1 MPDRP
6 DRNVQTIISDMTHL
20 ARDLPLNVLQRIS
33 AGFDAVFNGCERSAV
48 VVAVSG
54 GSDSLAL
61 LLLTKDYLEK
71 HFPACQLIAVTVDH
85 QLRAESAD
93 EAQAVAALCKQ
104 LGISHQILCWSGDK
118 PSSGLASAAR
128 NARYDLLV
136 QAAQQ
141 AQATMILTGHTAD
154 DQVET
159 YLMRREREGAPT
171 GLTGEGRG
179 LAAMAGQTLLHNHA
193 MLCRPLLSVW
203 REELRDLLRAKNIGW
218 VDDPSNDNQA
228 YERPRIRQQ
237 AKMMDKPALLA
248 AAQQVGVQRYAD
260 NQRVAALLSNE
271 AGAIRLQ
278 TGDSLFLPFG
288 WSAQDDAI
296 APLALSY
303 LLAAIGG
310 QVFLPAIKD
319 CALLSDWLSEPLPAG
334 KQRKTLH
341 HCVIEKSR
349 QGNTIRR
356 ERRNLS
362 AIALQKG
369 EQILWDGRYEIR
381 NDGTEPVTIAAL
393 SEQQLSAY
401 LRAQGFERGGG
412 DQKVFDRTALLSVP
426 AIFRDGDVIGLPAL
440 SDIVPQ
446 ALFVTVK
453 RMPVCFDKVLSGYDF
468 VVAAAVKALLTMPFN
483 HNYR

>member
-1 MPDRP
+1 MNTITANILPD
-6 DRNVQTIISDMTHL
+6 H
-20 ARDLPLNVLQRIS
+20 LQRKIS
-33 AGFDAVFNGCERSAV
+33 AGFDEILCGQQNSAV

-61 LLLTKDYLEK
+61 LLLIKDYLEK

-85 QLRAESAD
+85 QLRAESAG
-93 EAQAVAALCKQ
+93 EAQTVAALCMQ
-104 LGISHQILCWSGDK
+104 LEIPHQTLCWSGDK

-159 YLMRREREGAPT
+159 YLMRRERQGFET

-179 LAAMAGQTLLHNHA
+179 LAAMAGQTLLHNHV
-193 MLCRPLLSVW
+193 MLCRPLLPVW
-203 REELRDLLRAKNIGW
+203 REELRDVLRARNISW
-218 VDDPSNDNQA
+218 IDDPSNDNQA

-237 AKMMDKPALLA
+237 AKMMDKLALLA
-248 AAQQVGVQRYAD
+248 AAQQAGVQRRAD
-260 NQRVAALLSNE
+260 NQRVAVLLGNE
-271 AGAIRLQ
+271 TGTMRLQ
-278 TGDSLFLPFG
+278 AGDSLFLPSA

-319 CALLSDWLSEPLPAG
+319 CALLNDWLSEPLLAA

-349 QGNTIRR
+349 QGITIRR
-356 ERRNLS
+356 ERRNLP
-362 AIALQKG
+362 AITLQNS
-369 EQILWDGRYEIR
+369 EHVLWDGRYEIR
-381 NDGTEPVTIAAL
+381 NEGTEPVTIAAL
-393 SEQQLSAY
+393 SEKQLSAY
-401 LRAQGFERGGG
+401 LRAQGFETGGG
-412 DQKVFDRTALLSVP
+412 IQKAFDRTALLSAP
-426 AIFRDGDVIGLPAL
+426 AIFRDGVVIGLPAL

-446 ALFVTVK
+446 APFVTVE
-453 RMPVCFDKVLSGYDF
+453 RALACFDRVLSGYDF

>member
-1 MPDRP
+1 M
-6 DRNVQTIISDMTHL
+6 QTIISDMKHL
-20 ARDLPLNVLQRIS
+20 TGDLPLTVLQRMS
-33 AGFDAVFNGCERSAV
+33 AGFDAVFNGCEHSAV

-71 HFPACQLIAVTVDH
+71 NFPTCQLIAVTVDH
-85 QLRAESAD
+85 LLRAESAD

-104 LGISHQILCWSGDK
+104 LGVSHQILCWSGDK

-141 AQATMILTGHTAD
+141 AQAFIILTGHTAD

-159 YLMRREREGAPT
+159 YLMRREREGALT
-171 GLTGEGRG
+171 GLVGEGRG
-179 LAAMAGQTLLHNHA
+179 LAAMAGQTLLHNQV

-203 REELRDLLRAKNIGW
+203 REELRDILRAKNIGW

-237 AKMMDKPALLA
+237 AKMMDKFALLA
-248 AAQQVGVQRYAD
+248 AAQQAGVQRRAD
-260 NQRVAALLSNE
+260 NQRVAALLGNE
-271 AGAIRLQ
+271 TGAMRLQ
-278 TGDSLFLPFG
+278 AGDSLCLPCG
-288 WSAQDDAI
+288 WSVQDDAI

-303 LLAAIGG
+303 LLTAIGG
-310 QVFLPAIKD
+310 QVFLAAIKD
-319 CALLSDWLSEPLPAG
+319 CASLNDWLAEPLPAG

-341 HCVIEKSR
+341 HCIIEKSR
-349 QGNTIRR
+349 QGITIRR
-356 ERRNLS
+356 ERRNLP
-362 AIALQKG
+362 AIPLQKG
-369 EQILWDGRYEIR
+369 EHVLWDGRYEIR

-393 SEQQLSAY
+393 SEKQLLAY

-412 DQKVFDRTALLSVP
+412 DHKVFDRTALLSAP

-440 SDIVPQ
+440 SDLVPQ
-446 ALFVTVK
+446 APFVTVK
-453 RMPVCFDKVLSGYDF
+453 RTLACFDWVLSGYDF
-468 VVAAAVKALLTMPFN
+468 AVAASVKALLTMPFN

>member
-1 MPDRP
+1 M
-6 DRNVQTIISDMTHL
+6 QTIISDMKHPT
-20 ARDLPLNVLQRIS
+20 RDLPLTVLQRMS
-33 AGFDAVFNGCERSAV
+33 AGFDAVFNGYEHAAV

-71 HFPACQLIAVTVDH
+71 HFPTCQLIAVTVDH

-141 AQATMILTGHTAD
+141 AQAVIILTGHTAD

-159 YLMRREREGAPT
+159 YLMRREREGALT
-171 GLTGEGRG
+171 GLVGEGRG
-179 LAAMAGQTLLHNHA
+179 LAAMAGQTLLHNQV

-237 AKMMDKPALLA
+237 AKMMDKFALLA
-248 AAQQVGVQRYAD
+248 AAQQAGVQRRAD
-260 NQRVAALLSNE
+260 NQRVAALLGNE
-271 AGAIRLQ
+271 TGAMRLQ
-278 TGDSLFLPFG
+278 AGDSLFLPCG
-288 WSAQDDAI
+288 WSVQDDAI

-303 LLAAIGG
+303 LLTAIGG
-310 QVFLPAIKD
+310 QVFLAAIKD
-319 CALLSDWLSEPLPAG
+319 CASLNDWLAEPLPAG

-341 HCVIEKSR
+341 HCIIEKSR
-349 QGNTIRR
+349 QGITIRR
-356 ERRNLS
+356 ERRNLPV
-362 AIALQKG
+362 ITLQKG

-381 NDGTEPVTIAAL
+381 NDGTKPVTIAAL
-393 SEQQLSAY
+393 SEKRLSTY
-401 LRAQGFERGGG
+401 LCAQGFERGGG
-412 DQKVFDRTALLSVP
+412 DHKVFDRTALLSAP
-426 AIFRDGDVIGLPAL
+426 TIFRDGDVIGLPAL
-440 SDIVPQ
+440 SDLVPQ
-446 ALFVTVK
+446 APFVTVK
-453 RMPVCFDKVLSGYDF
+453 RTLACFDWVLSGYDF
-468 VVAAAVKALLTMPFN
+468 AVAASVKALLTMPFN